1 MTSDYIAYSYSFINT
16 RIGHP
21 KCPLVKQTSFMR
33 LDLLWEMVRE
43 QLVGVGFLCPVGPR
57 V

>member
-1 MTSDYIAYSYSFINT
+1 MITLLILIPLLT
-16 RIGHP
+16 LRIGHL
-21 KCPLVKQTSFMR
+21 KCSLVSKMSFMR